1 MKHKKNG
8 FRLLKNMLY
17 ILIAGVIA
25 LQVYTLYRTHH
36 TPKQSNTLDSIQIHV
51 SGNVRNP
58 GVYRALKGTTH
69 YEILKVAGIRPTS
82 DLSALRLFNQVTDS
96 ANLEVGTRDAVKVD
110 LKPVTARL
118 EFFFGE
124 LSVIAGDGR
133 SLPQHSGLTINQ
145 GDRIITE
152 EASQAEISIGNYTR
166 IDLDKFT
173 ELVFDK
179 IGAMENEQNVVEL
192 YQKNGGIWYKAV
204 YEKSS
209 DLLKIVTQNT
219 SFTVGGSGA
228 DFFIDIQPDQ
238 TTVNLSDGLVL
249 VEKIDGSEAINLI
262 TGQTVTIY
270 NDGRP
275 FQITKLLSEFNTND
289 IFSQLSKEKINYLSK
304 YMPLNILLCA
314 PPAVFYV
321 LNVNY
326 QNSTFNTTQIPSQTL
341 IGTFAQDI
349 ESLAQAYLYGGPV
362 FVSTFV
368 ERILNLK
375 IHKYMVIDKSSLI
388 RIANAMGGMN
398 TVINDNAAAELNI
411 TRGTHKLMGNQLLT
425 FLTPAAGFEESRIRQ
440 ASLIRN
446 LYEDLRKK
454 SFIPTLLLAEQLLTN
469 TESNFIPSD
478 IMEQYNKFINKTNW
492 SFKEHAFPATAVK
505 LNHSTYYEPDL
516 IKSKILFAEDQ

>member
-1 MKHKKNG
+1 V
-8 FRLLKNMLY
+8 FY
-17 ILIAGVIA
+17 ILFSGVIA
-25 LQVYTLYRTHH
+25 LQSYSLYSTLRA
-36 TPKQSNTLDSIQIHV
+36 PKKSNSFDTIQINV
-51 SGNVRNP
+51 NGNVRNP
-58 GVYRALKGTTH
+58 GLYRALKGTTH

-82 DLSALRLFNQVTDS
+82 DLSALQLFNQVTDS
-96 ANLEVGTRDAVKVD
+96 ANLEVGTRDAVNID
-110 LKPVTARL
+110 LKPLTARL

-152 EASQAEISIGNYTR
+152 EASQAEVSIGNYTR

-179 IGAMENEQNVVEL
+179 VGGLENDHNVVEL

-204 YEKSS
+204 YEKNT
-209 DLLKIVTQNT
+209 DLLKIVTQNS

-238 TTVNLSDGLVL
+238 TTVNLQDGLVL
-249 VEKIDGSEAINLI
+249 VEKLDGSESINLI

-275 FQITKLLSEFNTND
+275 FQITKLVSEFNTNE

-326 QNSTFNTTQIPSQTL
+326 QNSVINTTQIPSQTL

-362 FVSTFV
+362 FVSTFI

-375 IHKYMVIDKSSLI
+375 IHKYIVIDKNSLI
-388 RIANAMGGMN
+388 QIAGAMGGLS
-398 TVINDNAAAELNI
+398 TVVNDNAAAELNI
-411 TRGTHKLMGNQLLT
+411 ARGTQKLTGNQLLT
-425 FLTPAAGFEESRIRQ
+425 YLTPAAGFEESRIRQ

-454 SFIPTLLLAEQLLTN
+454 SFIPTLLLSEQLLTN

-478 IMEQYNKFINKTNW
+478 IMEQYNKFMNKTSW
-492 SFKEHAFPATAVK
+492 SFKEHTFPATAVK
-505 LNHSTYYEPDL
+505 LNYSTCYEPDL
-516 IKSKILFAEDQ
+516 VKSGILFTENQ